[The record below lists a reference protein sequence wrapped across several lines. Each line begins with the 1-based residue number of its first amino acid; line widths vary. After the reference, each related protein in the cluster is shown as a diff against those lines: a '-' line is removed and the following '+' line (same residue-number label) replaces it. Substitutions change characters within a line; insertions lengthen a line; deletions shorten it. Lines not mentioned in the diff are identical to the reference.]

1 MYKHLLILIFLA
13 PSIFSQDISV
23 KFFEALIQDK
33 PELTDFINKEELE
46 YSLRLGIEYD
56 NVKNKFFIGNEI
68 PEEIREGVISGKYEY
83 NVAIEPHAGMKIGD
97 TRFALTIP
105 DIQFRKE
112 YYYNDGMISATTFY
126 TRKWQKL
133 ESKYFTFR
141 LEEPKYFNEYCVKRL
156 DQFVDL
162 IADTLGFTIAE
173 RRILE
178 KEKIGYIFCKD
189 EASVEKITGF
199 RAKGMAILG
208 TDEIVTSYQTHF
220 HEVAHILINYKLK
233 KSGLYTL
240 PFFMEGFAV
249 AVGGRGGMAPRVVTD
264 LGYYLEKSSILTYD
278 SIITNDGFYNN
289 DASMSYAVAGLYN
302 SFLLHELGG
311 EKYLKLYMKVNGNLH
326 FIKKILSQELNLPS
340 TIAWSSFLNYYE
352 NHSDFYFD
360 EADTISWN
368 TRTQDI
374 GYFPVKVHKN
384 WMKFFIQDYFFLQYD
399 YLPRKQKYFSRLLMD
414 MFPDDSSKA
423 NSPNEYGIF
432 VDSVS
437 LTVANFFNDEIV
449 IKFDKNLSLNNEN
462 IPLKNR
468 LFEFFLKETALKK
481 FNTKEISYIGVRLK
495 TYINKYLKK

>member
-83 NVAIEPHAGMKIGD
+83 NVAIEPHAGMKIGE

-311 EKYLKLYMKVNGNLH
+311 EKYLELYRKFNGNLE
-326 FIKKILSQELNLPS
+326 FINNTNLNSLILPAKTKWN
-340 TIAWSSFLNYYE
+340 SFLEDYKKPP
-352 NHSDFYFD
+352 DIYFD
-360 EADTISWN
+360 KIDTNTLFDGGNMGSMNILKNGYIKFSMPQYIFIDFLNNRISKSLYKSRIFLAD
-368 TRTQDI
+368 
-374 GYFPVKVHKN
+374 FP
-384 WMKFFIQDYFFLQYD
+384 Q
-399 YLPRKQKYFSRLLMD
+399 
-414 MFPDDSSKA
+414 DSSKWE
-423 NSPNEYGIF
+423 SIFQYGIF
-432 VDSVS
+432 ADSVS
-437 LTVANFFNDEIV
+437 LKVIDFFNDEIV
-449 IKFDKNLSLNNEN
+449 INYNKNLSIENLNV
-462 IPLKNR
+462 PVQAYR
-468 LFEFFLKETALKK
+468 FK
-481 FNTKEISYIGVRLK
+481 FYVNGTIFSIDDSKGFVISGIILRSLYYK
-495 TYINKYLKK
+495 

>member
-199 RAKGMAILG
+199 KAKGMAMLG

-264 LGYYLEKSSILTYD
+264 LGYYLEKSSILT
-278 SIITNDGFYNN
+278 
-289 DASMSYAVAGLYN
+289 
-302 SFLLHELGG
+302 
-311 EKYLKLYMKVNGNLH
+311 
-326 FIKKILSQELNLPS
+326 
-340 TIAWSSFLNYYE
+340 
-352 NHSDFYFD
+352 
-360 EADTISWN
+360 
-368 TRTQDI
+368 
-374 GYFPVKVHKN
+374 
-384 WMKFFIQDYFFLQYD
+384 
-399 YLPRKQKYFSRLLMD
+399 
-414 MFPDDSSKA
+414 
-423 NSPNEYGIF
+423 
-432 VDSVS
+432 
-437 LTVANFFNDEIV
+437 
-449 IKFDKNLSLNNEN
+449 
-462 IPLKNR
+462 
-468 LFEFFLKETALKK
+468 
-481 FNTKEISYIGVRLK
+481 
-495 TYINKYLKK
+495 

>member
-199 RAKGMAILG
+199 KAKGMAMLG

-302 SFLLHELGG
+302 SFLLNELGG
-311 EKYLKLYMKVNGNLH
+311 KKYLELYRKVNGDLEYLKGLNS
-326 FIKKILSQELNLPS
+326 FNLPTS
-340 TIAWSSFLNYYE
+340 NNWVSFLEYYS
-352 NHSDFYFD
+352 NDRTVYFD
-360 EADTISWN
+360 AYDTNTFFEGGNIGSIDIFKNGNIKFTMPGYIFVDFLNNKISKSLYKSRIFLAD
-368 TRTQDI
+368 
-374 GYFPVKVHKN
+374 FP
-384 WMKFFIQDYFFLQYD
+384 Q
-399 YLPRKQKYFSRLLMD
+399 
-414 MFPDDSSKA
+414 DSSKW
-423 NSPNEYGIF
+423 EFEFQYGVF
-432 VDSVS
+432 ADSVS
-437 LTVANFFNDEIV
+437 LKVIDYFNDEIL
-449 IKFDKNLSLNNEN
+449 INYNKNLAIENLPVPHFANRFKFSINGKLFNLDESGGYVISGIILRSLYY
-462 IPLKNR
+462 K
-468 LFEFFLKETALKK
+468 
-481 FNTKEISYIGVRLK
+481 
-495 TYINKYLKK
+495 